1 MKNYISRKIKIFPRQ
16 ILSFALLTVHRNIV
30 GEPFLG
36 HSGVFR

>member
-16 ILSFALLTVHRNIV
+16 ILFALLTVHRNIV